1 MYICIE
7 KYCSIF
13 ASSYC
18 VLEVKIRVK
27 TFVKQKKDNTTHKL
41 SLLDQK
47 TLLNITLKV
56 WHYKN

>member
-13 ASSYC
+13 VSSYC
-18 VLEVKIRVK
+18 VLEVKFRVK

-47 TLLNITLKV
+47 ILIL
-56 WHYKN
+56 H

>member
-18 VLEVKIRVK
+18 VLEVKFRVK
-27 TFVKQKKDNTTHKL
+27 TFVKQKKDSTTHKL

-47 TLLNITLKV
+47 ILIL
-56 WHYKN
+56 H

>member
-13 ASSYC
+13 AISYC

-27 TFVKQKKDNTTHKL
+27 TFVKQKKDNTQVVIIRSENSSKYYIK
-41 SLLDQK
+41 SLAL
-47 TLLNITLKV
+47 
-56 WHYKN
+56 